1 VDETIGVEVK
11 RTFLLTTSLAALL
24 CAAVP
29 AFADEVPGTGN
40 TFEPRILSS
49 EDVRLYREIIKDE
62 REGHFADAKEDVT
75 KLNDRCLI
83 GYVEAEHLLS
93 PHSKRTPVVQLAAWL
108 DEYNDLPIA
117 DRVRALAE
125 KRNNEK
131 RNRHHRVEIASPE
144 YVKRRGGGYED
155 TDIPDP
161 VMVSDASRTAQP
173 QIAAFVKAD
182 QPAQAEDVLK
192 TVLSANVDESD
203 IAHLTRRVS
212 ASYLAEG
219 MDADAYRVAT
229 AVTRSDY
236 NIAPLLDWDAGLAAY
251 RLGKFQDS
259 AAHFE
264 ELAQAGSVP
273 NYTRSAAAFWAARAH
288 IQAGEP
294 LRVVTLLTAAAR
306 EEPTFYGM
314 LAERILGQD
323 TQSGFSDPVLDRD
336 NFDALM
342 RVPAAHRAVALSQI
356 GETETIS
363 AEMNRA
369 LATIDLGHQGQAY
382 AALARSLDLPNLELR
397 ASETQA
403 SRGVML
409 TGLFPVPRYK
419 PVGGYS
425 IDPSLVLAF
434 ARAESH
440 FQPNAISYAGA
451 RGIMQIMPGTAAHME
466 GTTPSP
472 DQMNDPSYNMGLGQ
486 RYLRELLDQV
496 DGNLVHLAAA
506 YNAGPGALTRWMG
519 THSNQLNDPLLFIES
534 MPVPQT
540 RSYVKEVLTY
550 YWMYS
555 RRVGERAPTLDDTA
569 SGKWP
574 RYMPRNS
581 SAPMATT
588 TPQQPSNL
596 LVSDASAPD

>member
-1 VDETIGVEVK
+1 VK
-11 RTFLLTTSLAALL
+11 RTFLLTTSLAAFLG
-24 CAAVP
+24 AFAP
-29 AFADEVPGTGN
+29 AFADEMPGSGG
-40 TFEPRILSS
+40 TFEPRVLSS
-49 EDVRLYREIIKDE
+49 EDVRLYREIFRDE
-62 REGHFADAKEDVT
+62 REGHFADAQQDVAQ
-75 KLNDRCLI
+75 LSDRSLI
-83 GYVEAEHLLS
+83 GYAEAEHLLS
-93 PHSKRTPVVQLAAWL
+93 PHSKRTPVAQLAAWL

-125 KRNNEK
+125 KRNDEK
-131 RNRHHRVEIASPE
+131 RNRHHRVEIAAPE

-161 VMVSDASRTAQP
+161 TLVSDASRTALP
-173 QIAAFVKAD
+173 QVEAFVKSD

-229 AVTRSDY
+229 EVTRSDY
-236 NIAPLLDWDAGLAAY
+236 AMAPLLDWDAGLAAY
-251 RLGKFQDS
+251 RLGNYQDS
-259 AAHFE
+259 ATHFE
-264 ELAQAGSVP
+264 ELAQAGSMP

-314 LAERILGQD
+314 LAERMLGQD
-323 TQSGFSDPVLDRD
+323 TQTGFSDPVLDRD
-336 NFDALM
+336 TFDALM
-342 RVPAAHRAVALSQI
+342 RVPAAHRAVALFQI
-356 GETETIS
+356 GETDTIN

-369 LATIDLGHQGQAY
+369 LAAIDLQSQGRAY
-382 AALARSLDLPNLELR
+382 AALARGLDLPNLELR

-409 TGLFPVPRYK
+409 TGLFPVPHYR
-419 PVGGYS
+419 PPGGYN

-434 ARAESH
+434 ARAESR
-440 FQPNAISYAGA
+440 FQPNAVSYAGA
-451 RGIMQIMPGTAAHME
+451 RGIMQIMPGTAAHIE

-496 DGNLVHLAAA
+496 NGNIVHLAAA
-506 YNAGPGALTRWMG
+506 YNAGPGAVTRWMG
-519 THSNQLNDPLLFIES
+519 THTKQLDDPLLYIES

-540 RSYVKEVLTY
+540 RAYVKEVLTY

-555 RRVGERAPTLDDTA
+555 RRVGESAPTLDDTA

-574 RYMPRNS
+574 RYTPRNT

-588 TPQQPSNL
+588 APQQPSNM

>member
-1 VDETIGVEVK
+1 VK
-11 RTFLLTTSLAALL
+11 RTFLLTTAFAALL
-24 CAAVP
+24 CAGVP
-29 AFADEVPGTGN
+29 AIADEDGLPGSGS
-40 TFEPRILSS
+40 TFEPRVLSP
-49 EDVRLYREIIKDE
+49 EDARLYRRIFEDE
-62 REGHFADAKEDVT
+62 REGRFADAQEDVA
-75 KLNDRCLI
+75 KLSDRSLI
-83 GYVEAEHLLS
+83 GYAEAEHLLS
-93 PHSKRTPVVQLAAWL
+93 PHSKRTPVAQLAAWL

-125 KRNNEK
+125 RRNDEK

-155 TDIPDP
+155 NDIPDP
-161 VMVSDASRTAQP
+161 ALVSDASRTAQP
-173 QIAAFVKAD
+173 QIEAFIKAD

-192 TVLSANVDESD
+192 TLLSDNVDESD

-219 MDADAYRVAT
+219 QDADAYRVAT

-236 NIAPLLDWDAGLAAY
+236 AVAPLLDWDAGLAAY
-251 RLGKFQDS
+251 RLGNFQDS
-259 AAHFE
+259 ASHFE
-264 ELAQAGSVP
+264 ELAQNGSVP

-314 LAERILGQD
+314 LAERLLGQD
-323 TQSGFSDPVLDRD
+323 TQTGFSDPVLDRD
-336 NFDALM
+336 SFDALM

-356 GETETIS
+356 SETETIN

-369 LATIDLGHQGQAY
+369 LAAIDLRSQGQAY

-409 TGLFPVPRYK
+409 TGLFPVPHYK
-419 PVGGYS
+419 PPGGYT

-434 ARAESH
+434 ARAESR
-440 FQPNAISYAGA
+440 FQPNAVSYAGA

-466 GTTPSP
+466 GVAPTP
-472 DQMNDPSYNMGLGQ
+472 DQMNYPSYNLGLGQ

-496 DGNLVHLAAA
+496 DDNLVQLAAA
-506 YNAGPGALTRWMG
+506 YNAGPGTVTRWMG
-519 THSNQLNDPLLFIES
+519 THEKQLDDPLLFIES

-555 RRVGERAPTLDDTA
+555 RRAGEAAPTLDDAA

-574 RYMPRNS
+574 RYRS
-581 SAPMATT
+581 RATSAVPVATAA
-588 TPQQPSNL
+588 PEQPANT

>member
-1 VDETIGVEVK
+1 
-11 RTFLLTTSLAALL
+11 
-24 CAAVP
+24 
-29 AFADEVPGTGN
+29 
-40 TFEPRILSS
+40 
-49 EDVRLYREIIKDE
+49 
-62 REGHFADAKEDVT
+62 
-75 KLNDRCLI
+75 
-83 GYVEAEHLLS
+83 
-93 PHSKRTPVVQLAAWL
+93 
-108 DEYNDLPIA
+108 
-117 DRVRALAE
+117 LAE
-125 KRNNEK
+125 
-131 RNRHHRVEIASPE
+131 
-144 YVKRRGGGYED
+144 
-155 TDIPDP
+155 
-161 VMVSDASRTAQP
+161 
-173 QIAAFVKAD
+173 
-182 QPAQAEDVLK
+182 
-192 TVLSANVDESD
+192 
-203 IAHLTRRVS
+203 
-212 ASYLAEG
+212 
-219 MDADAYRVAT
+219 
-229 AVTRSDY
+229 
-236 NIAPLLDWDAGLAAY
+236 
-251 RLGKFQDS
+251 
-259 AAHFE
+259 
-264 ELAQAGSVP
+264 AGSVP

-294 LRVVTLLTAAAR
+294 LRVLTLLSAAAR

-314 LAERILGQD
+314 LAERMLGQD

-356 GETETIS
+356 GETETIN

-369 LATIDLGHQGQAY
+369 LAGIDLQRQGQAY

-403 SRGVML
+403 SRGIML
-409 TGLFPVPRYK
+409 TGLFPVPHYR
-419 PVGGYS
+419 PPGGYN

-434 ARAESH
+434 ARAESR

-466 GTTPSP
+466 GATPSP
-472 DQMNDPSYNMGLGQ
+472 DQMNDPSYNLGLGQ

-555 RRVGERAPTLDDTA
+555 RRVGESAPTLDDTA

-574 RYMPRNS
+574 RYWPRNFN
-581 SAPMATT
+581 APTATT
-588 TPQQPSNL
+588 TPQQPANT
-596 LVSDASAPD
+596 LVSDAATPD